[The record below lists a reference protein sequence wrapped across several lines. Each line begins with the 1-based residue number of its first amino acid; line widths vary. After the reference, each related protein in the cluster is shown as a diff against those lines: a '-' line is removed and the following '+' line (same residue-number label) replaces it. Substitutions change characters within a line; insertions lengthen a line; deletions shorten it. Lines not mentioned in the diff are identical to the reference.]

1 MNIDEYLNN
10 LQSSLENKFSEFENA
25 SSKKEENA
33 GEYIFCPECGT
44 KVDSNANFCPNC
56 GYGFNANDD

>member
-10 LQSSLENKFSEFENA
+10 LQSSLEKKFSDFEKE
-25 SSKKEENA
+25 SSKEAENA
-33 GEYIFCPECGT
+33 GEYMFCPECGT

-56 GYGFNANDD
+56 GEKLN

>member
-44 KVDSNANFCPNC
+44 RIQ
-56 GYGFNANDD
+56 